1 MKEMIKGSYTLLDSI
16 PATFLLTDAHS
27 QILYANQRTESFFGY
42 APDEMEGQR
51 IRILFLQEDWI
62 YFLPN
67 IIFLAHYKQGF
78 DGEALLRRKDG
89 KKIFVQLVA
98 SSFKEK
104 GEVFLSF
111 AFQEIHR
118 LKSLEQ
124 QIAEAERSAGMSRM
138 VEEIA
143 HQFRNP
149 LASIG
154 GYSKRL
160 LKEDSFSSQSRSYVG
175 QILQETERLEALLQR
190 VEEYVRIPQP
200 VSMREDIA
208 EVVGAVLRKLS
219 QEAAQK
225 GIALRCSTEG
235 LAEDGHLFIDRGL
248 MARVLSHILQN
259 SLEAIALNPKRK
271 AEEVVEVILADD
283 GESIEVTVA
292 DRGPGISQKNLGLIF
307 HPFFS
312 SRPDRA
318 GLGLTFVQRAVQ
330 EQEGSVEVKSR
341 LGKGTRVILHFPKDR
356 RRKIRREWLS
366 PEAAVRENNG
376 NDSSLP

>member
-1 MKEMIKGSYTLLDSI
+1 MEEIFKSSHTLLDSI
-16 PATFLLTDAHS
+16 PATFLLADVHS

-78 DGEALLRRKDG
+78 DGEALLRQKDG
-89 KKIFVQLVA
+89 KRIFVRLFA
-98 SSFKEK
+98 SAFKEK

-118 LKSLEQ
+118 LKNLEQ
-124 QIAEAERSAGMSRM
+124 ERAEMERCASMSRM

-149 LASIG
+149 IASIG

-160 LKEDSFSSQSRSYVG
+160 LKEDSFSLQSRSYLSR
-175 QILQETERLEALLQR
+175 ILQETERLEAILQR
-190 VEEYVRIPQP
+190 VEEYVRIPPPISQ
-200 VSMREDIA
+200 RENIQ
-208 EVVGAVLRKLS
+208 EVVGAVLQKFS
-219 QEAAQK
+219 HEAAEK
-225 GIALRCSTEG
+225 GIALRCNTEG
-235 LAEDGHLFIDRGL
+235 LSGDGHLFIDRGL

-271 AEEVVEVILADD
+271 EEEVVEVALLDD
-283 GESIEVTVA
+283 SERVEIAVA

-307 HPFFS
+307 DPFF
-312 SRPDRA
+312 PP
-318 GLGLTFVQRAVQ
+318 GL
-330 EQEGSVEVKSR
+330 
-341 LGKGTRVILHFPKDR
+341 I
-356 RRKIRREWLS
+356 EW
-366 PEAAVRENNG
+366 G
-376 NDSSLP
+376 

>member
-1 MKEMIKGSYTLLDSI
+1 MKEMVKRTHILLDSI

-27 QILYANQRTESFFGY
+27 QILYANQKTESFFGY
-42 APDEMEGQR
+42 GPDEMEGQR
-51 IRILFLQEDWI
+51 IRILFLREDWI

-67 IIFLAHYKQGF
+67 IIFLACYKQGF
-78 DGEALLRRKDG
+78 DGEALLKRKDG

-124 QIAEAERSAGMSRM
+124 QRAEAERCAGMTRM

-149 LASIG
+149 LASVG

-160 LKEDSFSSQSRSYVG
+160 LKEDSFSPQSRSYVSR
-175 QILQETERLEALLQR
+175 ILQETERLEALLQR

-200 VSMREDIA
+200 ASMRENIA
-208 EVVGAVLRKLS
+208 EIVGEVLRKVS
-219 QEAAQK
+219 PEAAEK
-225 GIALRCSTEG
+225 GIALRCSAEG
-235 LAEDGHLFIDRGL
+235 LAGDGQLFIDRTL
-248 MARVLSHILQN
+248 MARALSHILQN
-259 SLEAIALNPKRK
+259 SLEAITLNPKRK
-271 AEEVVEVILADD
+271 EEEVVEVILADD
-283 GESIEVTVA
+283 RESIEIAVA
-292 DRGPGISQKNLGLIF
+292 DRGPGISQRNLGLIF
-307 HPFFS
+307 DPFFS
-312 SRPDRA
+312 SRPDRV

-330 EQEGSVEVKSR
+330 EQGGSVAVQSR
-341 LGKGTRVILHFPKDR
+341 LGKGTRVILNFPKDR

-366 PEAAVRENNG
+366 EEAASPEKNG
-376 NDSSLP
+376 ADSSSR

>member
-1 MKEMIKGSYTLLDSI
+1 MEEIFKSSHTLLDSI
-16 PATFLLTDAHS
+16 PATFLLTDVHS

-42 APDEMEGQR
+42 APDEMERQR

-67 IIFLAHYKQGF
+67 ILFLARYKQGF
-78 DGEALLRRKDG
+78 DGEALLRQKDG
-89 KKIFVQLVA
+89 KRIFVHLFA
-98 SSFKEK
+98 SAFKEK

-124 QIAEAERSAGMSRM
+124 ERAEAERCTGMSRM

-149 LASIG
+149 IASIG

-160 LKEDSFSSQSRSYVG
+160 LKEDSFSLQSRSYVSRI
-175 QILQETERLEALLQR
+175 QQETERLEAILQR

-200 VSMREDIA
+200 ISQRENIQ
-208 EVVGAVLRKLS
+208 EVVGAVLQKFS
-219 QEAAQK
+219 HEAAGK
-225 GIALRCSTEG
+225 GISLRCHTEG
-235 LAEDGHLFIDRGL
+235 LAGDGHLFIDRGL

-271 AEEVVEVILADD
+271 EEEVVEVTLLDD
-283 GESIEVTVA
+283 SERVEVAVA

-307 HPFFS
+307 DPFYS
-312 SRPDRA
+312 TRPDRV
-318 GLGLTFVQRAVQ
+318 GLGLTFVRRAVD
-330 EQEGSVEVKSR
+330 EQGGNIEVESR
-341 LGKGTRVILHFPKDR
+341 LGKGTKVILHFPKDR
-356 RRKIRREWLS
+356 RRKIRRQWLS
-366 PEAAVRENNG
+366 PEVAAREN
-376 NDSSLP
+376 D

>member
-1 MKEMIKGSYTLLDSI
+1 MEEIFKSSHTLLESI
-16 PATFLLTDAHS
+16 PATFLLTDVHS

-67 IIFLAHYKQGF
+67 IIFLARYKQGF
-78 DGEALLRRKDG
+78 DGEALLRQKDG
-89 KKIFVQLVA
+89 KRIFVHLFA
-98 SSFKEK
+98 SSFQEK
-104 GEVFLSF
+104 GEIFLSF

-118 LKSLEQ
+118 LKTLEQ
-124 QIAEAERSAGMSRM
+124 EKAEAERCTGMSRM

-149 LASIG
+149 IASIG

-160 LKEDSFSSQSRSYVG
+160 LKEDSFSPQSRSYVRR
-175 QILQETERLEALLQR
+175 ILQETERLEAILQR
-190 VEEYVRIPQP
+190 VDEYVRIPEP
-200 VSMREDIA
+200 VSKRENIE
-208 EVVGAVLRKLS
+208 EVVGAILRKLS
-219 QEAAQK
+219 EEAAEK
-225 GIALRCSTEG
+225 GIALRCNTEG
-235 LAEDGHLFIDRGL
+235 LAGDGCLFIDRGL

-271 AEEVVEVILADD
+271 EEAAVEVTLLDNKEEVEIA
-283 GESIEVTVA
+283 VA

-307 HPFFS
+307 DPFFS
-312 SRPDRA
+312 SQPDRV
-318 GLGLTFVQRAVQ
+318 GLGLTFVRRAVE
-330 EQEGSVEVKSR
+330 EQGGSIEVQSR
-341 LGKGTRVILHFPKDR
+341 LGKGTKFILRFPKDR

-366 PEAAVRENNG
+366 PEAAARQNH
-376 NDSSLP
+376 

>member
-1 MKEMIKGSYTLLDSI
+1 MEEIFKSSHTLLESI
-16 PATFLLTDAHS
+16 PATFLLTDVHS

-78 DGEALLRRKDG
+78 DGEALLRQKDG
-89 KKIFVQLVA
+89 KRIFVHLFA
-98 SSFKEK
+98 SSFQEK
-104 GEVFLSF
+104 GEIFLSF

-118 LKSLEQ
+118 LKTLEQ
-124 QIAEAERSAGMSRM
+124 EKAEAERCTGMSRM

-149 LASIG
+149 IASIG

-160 LKEDSFSSQSRSYVG
+160 LKEDSFSPQSRSYVRR
-175 QILQETERLEALLQR
+175 ILQETERLEAILQR
-190 VEEYVRIPQP
+190 VDEYVRIPEP
-200 VSMREDIA
+200 VSKRENIE
-208 EVVGAVLRKLS
+208 EVVGAILRKLS
-219 QEAAQK
+219 EEAAEK
-225 GIALRCSTEG
+225 GIALRCNTEG
-235 LAEDGHLFIDRGL
+235 LAGDGCLFIDRGL

-271 AEEVVEVILADD
+271 EEAAVEVTLLDNKEEVEIA
-283 GESIEVTVA
+283 VA

-307 HPFFS
+307 DPFFS
-312 SRPDRA
+312 SQPDRV
-318 GLGLTFVQRAVQ
+318 GLGLTFVRRAVE
-330 EQEGSVEVKSR
+330 EQGGSIEVQSR
-341 LGKGTRVILHFPKDR
+341 LGKGTKFILRFPKDR

-366 PEAAVRENNG
+366 PEAAARENH
-376 NDSSLP
+376 